1 MGGAPLGCVWAVGL
15 YTETYDTCEQM
26 VVGIPIP
33 FVYYNSNMSFL
44 PLLTKCGSI
53 NSLMEKLFSN
63 LHIILSING
72 HKFKDKI
79 LIIIITLTIVKH
91 WLENVKGWG
100 G

>member
-1 MGGAPLGCVWAVGL
+1 M
-15 YTETYDTCEQM
+15 
-26 VVGIPIP
+26 VGIPIP

-79 LIIIITLTIVKH
+79 LIIIYIYIYIYIPKLHQQLSNID
-91 WLENVKGWG
+91 
-100 G
+100 